1 MCQATIQQISAVLQ
15 LCRTQAK
22 DAECREGS
30 QANVPNG
37 SVSPAGIPDGE
48 QDADIDLLQWSS
60 ALDFDNYTR

>member
-1 MCQATIQQISAVLQ
+1 MGQAAIQQTSTVLH
-15 LCRTQAK
+15 LCSTSAK

-30 QANVPNG
+30 QAMAHNG
-37 SVSPAGIPDGE
+37 SVSPADIPDEE